1 MKLLQIWES
10 FIQKYPYS
18 SPCFAAKAMY
28 VSDHTGISN
37 HHGFLLNWEKHIKMD
52 YMKDTVLDRKVLD
65 EYKE

>member
-1 MKLLQIWES
+1 
-10 FIQKYPYS
+10 
-18 SPCFAAKAMY
+18 MY

-37 HHGFLLNWEKHIKMD
+37 RHGFLLNWEKHRKID